1 MNEREWTAVTLAF
14 TDLFDKLKKIAP
26 EQINI
31 DKSYVAGKILQDELK
46 RIRATSALEN
56 YYITNAGWLSYGI
69 RPTGIRSTG
78 MRNSM
83 DWQKQNEE
91 LEKKKEAQRAE
102 ELGDLTQ
109 ALKLSIEKADRDRQ
123 GE

>member
-1 MNEREWTAVTLAF
+1 MNEREWTAVVLAF

-46 RIRATSALEN
+46 IIRRNDSLRRALRMGFSLN
-56 YYITNAGWLSYGI
+56 RTVTNS
-69 RPTGIRSTG
+69 
-78 MRNSM
+78 
-83 DWQKQNEE
+83 WQKQNEE
-91 LEKKKEAQRAE
+91 LEKKKEAQRAA
-102 ELGDLTQ
+102 ELGDLTE

>member
-46 RIRATSALEN
+46 IIRRNEGVQRALRLGFSLNRTVKTSE
-56 YYITNAGWLSYGI
+56 
-69 RPTGIRSTG
+69 
-78 MRNSM
+78 
-83 DWQKQNEE
+83 WQKQNDE
-91 LEKKKEAQRAE
+91 LEKKKEAQRAQ

-109 ALKLSIEKADRDRQ
+109 ALKLSIEKAEKDRQ